1 MRLGKK
7 KEIIASKVFLPLPL
21 FPPPLSFFTLIFALH
36 PAVFLLRK
44 CLLKNGHPQRANLT
58 PRNPQDPFT
67 LFLESR
73 FLEGLV
79 TSVQFYKHP
88 SLPIS
93 QREII
98 NKMSTVCELIDVFV
112 VASVSVLRSP
122 ASWRCGAKATLSNEK
137 TICHLVARQ
146 NIPDSIL
153 SLYFIHLFFLKKNLF
168 EAKMHCTN
176 DK

>member
-1 MRLGKK
+1 M
-7 KEIIASKVFLPLPL
+7 FLPLPL

-112 VASVSVLRSP
+112 VASVSVLRSHP
-122 ASWRCGAKATLSNEK
+122 
-137 TICHLVARQ
+137 LVGYVERRQ
-146 NIPDSIL
+146 RSIMKRQFVI
-153 SLYFIHLFFLKKNLF
+153 SLHVRIFQTLFFLYISYTF
-168 EAKMHCTN
+168 FF
-176 DK
+176 